1 MGRAPI
7 YETNQQNQINWAN
20 MGKQRWTNG
29 MSDLLPM
36 FDSHLALWVPSH
48 ISAIGV
54 ALYIP
59 SPVLSLNMSE
69 IFSKGTKQFTY
80 IHDLCLKHL

>member
-36 FDSHLALWVPSH
+36 FDSHLALWVPCH

-54 ALYIP
+54 ALYTFTG
-59 SPVLSLNMSE
+59 VV
-69 IFSKGTKQFTY
+69 SKYEGNILERDKT
-80 IHDLCLKHL
+80 IHVYNLCLKHL